1 MTDEERRQYQR
12 EYYHKN
18 GERIR
23 EYTRNYR
30 KENKAKIDKQP
41 SRRAQFEAK
50 YADYIMKQ
58 VEMAEERRGWDV

>member
-30 KENKAKIDKQP
+30 KENKAKIDRWP
-41 SRRAQFEAK
+41 SRREQFETQ

>member
-1 MTDEERRQYQR
+1 MTDEEKRQYRR
-12 EYYHKN
+12 EYYSKN

-50 YADYIMKQ
+50 YADFIMKQ
-58 VEMAEERRGWDV
+58 VELIEERRGWGE